1 MVAFLLAKPV
11 CFEAAKNC
19 NSGYATSPN
28 HLQVLLSK
36 GEGTL
41 FIEKGKLGGAIIN
54 KKIHWKT
61 LGVGSIMAFHWLS
74 C

>member
-1 MVAFLLAKPV
+1 MEQQRTVIQAMQLQQATYKSY
-11 CFEAAKNC
+11 
-19 NSGYATSPN
+19 SG
-28 HLQVLLSK
+28 K

-41 FIEKGKLGGAIIN
+41 FIEEKGKLGGAVIN
-54 KKIHWKT
+54 KKIHWKI